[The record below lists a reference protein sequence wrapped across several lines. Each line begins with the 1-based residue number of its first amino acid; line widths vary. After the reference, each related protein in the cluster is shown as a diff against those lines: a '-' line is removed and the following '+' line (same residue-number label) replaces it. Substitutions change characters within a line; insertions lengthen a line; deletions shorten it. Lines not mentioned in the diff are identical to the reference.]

1 MNRNFKIKIA
11 NKRTREQFILSPEEF
26 KEKFSKELEL
36 ALQSFARTK
45 KNKKLYLLPIIGKQ
59 DYKNE
64 FYSNL
69 QWNFNHYSNSIWYIE
84 RFI

>member
-45 KNKKLYLLPIIGKQ
+45 KT
-59 DYKNE
+59 KN
-64 FYSNL
+64 
-69 QWNFNHYSNSIWYIE
+69 YICCQL
-84 RFI
+84 